1 MYWQYTHYIWPFL
14 SSVVI
19 TTSMG
24 IYAWRNRTVPGA
36 TPFAVLM
43 LVAVVWSLGSL
54 LELSG
59 VDLQTKIFCAN
70 FRYLGIVAAPV
81 VWLALAM
88 QYTGRDQLLT
98 RRNLAFLAIVPLI
111 AILLLWTNELHGLMR
126 RDIHLVPTGSFSV
139 IGKTYGLWFW
149 VLTIYSYLIL
159 IFTSI
164 IFVEALLRTP
174 PSYRGQPLALL
185 TGLLLTFF
193 GSGLHVLGLSP
204 IPYTDP
210 TAIVFIPAGLIIAWG
225 LFRYHLF
232 NIMPVARDM
241 IFENMHD
248 GVIVLDA
255 RDRIIDFN
263 IATQKIFG
271 WSPSSVTGRQA
282 EDVLSDQPDMVKH
295 LHNSTMTQTEVILG
309 AGDAQKYYELSGST
323 LTNKQG
329 RSIGRLIIVH
339 DITERKRAE
348 DALKESEF
356 KFRNLF
362 ELSPQAI
369 ALIEWNTGRL
379 VDVNDV
385 FCELVKY
392 SKEEVL
398 GRTLKEIVSNTE
410 EDGKRFLKELKTSG
424 EIQGMEV
431 DFRTKDGSILNI
443 LIFAR
448 IIKIAGQDFMITIFA
463 NITDRKQL
471 HDRLINARKMEAIAT
486 LAGGVAHE
494 FNNALAA
501 ISGNLELFQLYL
513 PDDRNI
519 IKYYNAIMDS
529 TRRMSNLTSQLLA
542 YARGG
547 KYQPKRMSLN
557 DLVKDTLPLI
567 RSTIDHSISIEV
579 EFSRDIYH
587 VKTDFTQMQMI
598 LSAVVA
604 NAAEAVEAEGN
615 IVIITRNEK
624 VDKDFARQH
633 PDLKPGR
640 YACLIIKDDG
650 RGMDQETSVRMFEPF
665 FTTKFQGR
673 GLGMAAVYGI
683 VKNHDGWICV
693 DSKLGKG
700 TTVHIYLPDIG
711 VNMEEKDEEKI
722 ELTEGT
728 GTILIIED
736 DKEVMEVSR
745 AMVEKIGY
753 HVLEAET
760 GKEAV
765 DIACTFDGQIDLVML
780 DIVLPDMRGEK
791 VYELIMEARPN
802 LKVIVYSGYSNNGSA
817 QEILDAGA
825 QCFIPKPY
833 KFKALSKK
841 IQEVLEM

>member
-19 TTSMG
+19 TTFTG

-43 LVAVVWSLGSL
+43 IVAVVWSLGSL

-59 VDLQTKIFCAN
+59 ADLPTKILCAN
-70 FRYLGIVAAPV
+70 FRYLGVVAAPV
-81 VWLALAM
+81 VWLALAL
-88 QYTGRDQLLT
+88 QYTGHDQLLT

-126 RDIHLVPTGSFSV
+126 RDIHLVLIGSFSV
-139 IGKTYGLWFW
+139 IGKTYGPWFW
-149 VLTIYSYLIL
+149 VLTIYSYIILLSTLIML
-159 IFTSI
+159 
-164 IFVEALLRTP
+164 VEALLRAP
-174 PSYRGQPLALL
+174 PSYRGQTLALL

-210 TAIVFIPAGLIIAWG
+210 TAIVFIPAGLVIAWG

-232 NIMPVARDM
+232 NIMPVARDT

-248 GVIVLDA
+248 GVIVLDDQ
-255 RDRIIDFN
+255 DRIIDFN
-263 IATQKIFG
+263 IAAQKIFG
-271 WSPSSVTGRQA
+271 WSPSSVTGRQT
-282 EDVLSDQPDMVKH
+282 EEVLSYWPNMVKRF
-295 LHNSTMTQTEVILG
+295 HNSTMTQTEVILG
-309 AGDAQKYYELSGST
+309 AGDARKYYDLSGSPI
-323 LTNKQG
+323 TNKQG

-348 DALKESEF
+348 DALRESEF
-356 KFRNLF
+356 KFRSLF

-369 ALIEWNTGRL
+369 ALINVDTGRL
-379 VDVNDV
+379 VDVNDI
-385 FCELVKY
+385 FCKLAKY

-398 GRTLKEIVSNTE
+398 RRTLKEIVFYIE
-410 EDGKRFLKELKTSG
+410 EDRKNFLKELKTSG

-431 DFRTKDGSILNI
+431 DFRTKDGSILNT
-443 LIFAR
+443 LMFAR
-448 IIKIAGQDFMITIFA
+448 VIRIAGEEFIITMLL
-463 NITDRKQL
+463 NMTDRK
-471 HDRLINARKMEAIAT
+471 RLQDKLQNARKMEAIAT

-501 ISGNLELFQLYL
+501 IMGNLELLQLDL
-513 PDDRNI
+513 PDDMNI
-519 IKYYNAIMDS
+519 TKYFTAMMNS
-529 TRRMSNLTSQLLA
+529 TGRMSNLTSQLLA

-547 KYQPKRMSLN
+547 KYQPERMFLN
-557 DLVKDTLPLI
+557 DLVENALPLI
-567 RSTIDHSISIEV
+567 RSTIDHSTSIETD
-579 EFSRDIYH
+579 FSEDIYH
-587 VKTDFTQMQMI
+587 VETDITQIQMV
-598 LSAVVA
+598 LSAVMA
-604 NAAEAVEAEGN
+604 NAAEAVEEEGH
-615 IVIITRNEK
+615 IKIITRNEE
-624 VDKDFARQH
+624 VDEGFARQH

-640 YACLIIKDDG
+640 YVCLMINDDG
-650 RGMDQETSVRMFEPF
+650 RGMEPETSVRMFEPF
-665 FTTKFQGR
+665 FTTKLHGR

-683 VKNHDGWICV
+683 VKNHDGWIWV
-693 DSKLGKG
+693 NSKLGKG
-700 TTVHIYLPDIG
+700 TTVHIYLPAMG
-711 VNMEEKDEEKI
+711 VNVKERDKENI

-728 GTILIIED
+728 GTLLIIED

-745 AMVEKIGY
+745 TIAKRIGY

-765 DIACTFDGQIDLVML
+765 DIARTFHGQIDLAML

-791 VYELIMEARPN
+791 VYELIMDARPD
-802 LKVIVYSGYSNNGSA
+802 LHVIVCSGYSINGPA

-825 QCFIPKPY
+825 KCFIQKPY
-833 KFKALSKK
+833 TFKALSKK
-841 IQEVLEM
+841 LKEVLEM

>member
-19 TTSMG
+19 TMSMG

-59 VDLQTKIFCAN
+59 ADLPTKILCAN
-70 FRYLGIVAAPV
+70 FRYLGVVTAPV
-81 VWLALAM
+81 VWFALAM
-88 QYTGRDQLLT
+88 QYAGRDQLLT
-98 RRNLAFLAIVPLI
+98 CRNLAFLAIVPFI
-111 AILLLWTNELHGLMR
+111 AILLLWTNEYHGLMR
-126 RDIHLVPTGSFSV
+126 RDIHLVLIGSFSV
-139 IGKTYGLWFW
+139 IGKTYGPWFW
-149 VLTIYSYLIL
+149 VLTMYSYILLITT
-159 IFTSI
+159 FI
-164 IFVEALLRTP
+164 ILVEALLRAP
-174 PSYRGQPLALL
+174 PSYRGQPIALL
-185 TGLLLTFF
+185 TGLFLSFI

-225 LFRYHLF
+225 LFRYNLF
-232 NIMPVARDM
+232 NIMPVARDT
-241 IFENMHD
+241 IFENMYD
-248 GVIVLDA
+248 GVIVLDTKN
-255 RDRIIDFN
+255 RIIDFN
-263 IATQKIFG
+263 IAAQNIFG

-282 EDVLSDQPDMVKH
+282 EDVLSDQPDF
-295 LHNSTMTQTEVILG
+295 LECFHNTTKQTEVILG
-309 AGDAQKYYELSGST
+309 AGDARKYYELSGSK

-329 RSIGRLIIVH
+329 RSIGRLIVVH

-369 ALIEWNTGRL
+369 ALIDGDTGRL
-379 VDVNDV
+379 IDVNDI
-385 FCELVKY
+385 FCELVQY
-392 SKEEVL
+392 PKEEVL
-398 GRTLKEIVSNTE
+398 RRTLKEIVSNTE
-410 EDGKRFLKELKTSG
+410 EGGKRFLKELKTSG

-431 DFRTKDGSILNI
+431 DFRTKEGSILNT

-448 IIKIAGQDFMITIFA
+448 IIKIADQDFIITIFA

-471 HDRLINARKMEAIAT
+471 QDRLQNARKMEAIAT

-501 ISGNLELFQLYL
+501 IMGNLELFQLDL

-519 IKYYNAIMDS
+519 IKYYNAMMDS

-567 RSTIDHSISIEV
+567 RSNIEHSISV
-579 EFSRDIYH
+579 KTKFSRDIYP
-587 VKTDFTQMQMI
+587 VKTDFTQMQML
-598 LSAVVA
+598 LSTVVA
-604 NAAEAVEAEGN
+604 NAAEAIEEKGN

-624 VDKDFARQH
+624 VDEDFARQH

-640 YACLIIKDDG
+640 YTCLIIKDNG
-650 RGMDQETSVRMFEPF
+650 RGMDPETSVRMFEPF
-665 FTTKFQGR
+665 FTTKLQGR

-683 VKNHDGWICV
+683 VKNHDGWIWI

-700 TTVHIYLPDIG
+700 TTVHIYLPAMG

-722 ELTEGT
+722 KLTEGK
-728 GTILIIED
+728 GTLLIIED

-745 AMVEKIGY
+745 AMAKKIGY

-765 DIACTFDGQIDLVML
+765 DIARNFDGQIDLAML
-780 DIVLPDMRGEK
+780 DIVLPDIRGEK
-791 VYELIMEARPN
+791 VYELIMEARPD
-802 LKVIVYSGYSNNGSA
+802 LKVIVYSGYSINGPA

-825 QCFIPKPY
+825 QCFIQKPY
-833 KFKALSKK
+833 TFKALSKTLK
-841 IQEVLEM
+841 EVLEM

>member
-19 TTSMG
+19 TSFMG
-24 IYAWRNRTVPGA
+24 IYAWRNRTLPGA

-59 VDLQTKIFCAN
+59 ADLPTKTLCAN
-70 FRYLGIVAAPV
+70 FRYLGVVAAPV
-81 VWLALAM
+81 VWLALAL

-111 AILLLWTNELHGLMR
+111 SILLLWTNELHGLMR
-126 RDIHLVPTGSFSV
+126 RDIHLVLIGSFSV
-139 IGKTYGLWFW
+139 IGKTYGPWFW
-149 VLTIYSYLIL
+149 VLTIYSYIIL
-159 IFTSI
+159 ISTLTML
-164 IFVEALLRTP
+164 VNALLRAP

-232 NIMPVARDM
+232 NIMPVARDT

-271 WSPSSVTGRQA
+271 WSPSGVTGRQT
-282 EDVLSDQPDMVKH
+282 EDVLSDRPDMVERF
-295 LHNSTMTQTEVILG
+295 HNSTMTQTEVVLG
-309 AGDAQKYYELSGST
+309 AGDARKYYELSGSP

-339 DITERKRAE
+339 DITERRRVE
-348 DALKESEF
+348 DNLRESEF

-369 ALIEWNTGRL
+369 ALIDGDTGRL

-392 SKEEVL
+392 TKEEVL
-398 GRTLKEIVSNTE
+398 RRTLEEIISNTE
-410 EDGKRFLKELKTSG
+410 EDGKRFLKELKALG
-424 EIQGMEV
+424 EIQGTEV
-431 DFRTKDGSILNI
+431 DFRIKDGSILNT

-471 HDRLINARKMEAIAT
+471 QDRLQNARKMEAIAT

-501 ISGNLELFQLYL
+501 IMGNLELFQLDL

-519 IKYYNAIMDS
+519 IKYYKPMMDS
-529 TRRMSNLTSQLLA
+529 TRRMCNLTSQLLA

-547 KYQPKRMSLN
+547 KYQPKRISLN
-557 DLVKDTLPLI
+557 DLVKDALPVI
-567 RSTIDHSISIEV
+567 RSTIDHSISVET

-587 VKTDFTQMQMI
+587 VNTDFTQMQML

-604 NAAEAVEAEGN
+604 NAVEAIEEEGN

-624 VDKDFARQH
+624 VDEDFARQH

-640 YACLIIKDDG
+640 YTCLIIKDNG
-650 RGMDQETSVRMFEPF
+650 KGMDPETSVRMFEPF
-665 FTTKFQGR
+665 FTTKLQGR

-683 VKNHDGWICV
+683 VKNHDGWIWV

-700 TTVHIYLPDIG
+700 TTIHIYLPAMG
-711 VNMEEKDEEKI
+711 VNVEEKDEEKI

-728 GTILIIED
+728 GTLLIIED

-745 AMVEKIGY
+745 AMAKKIGY

-760 GKEAV
+760 GQEAV
-765 DIACTFDGQIDLVML
+765 DIAWTFDGQIDLAML
-780 DIVLPDMRGEK
+780 DIVLPDMRAEK
-791 VYELIMEARPN
+791 VYELIMEARPE
-802 LKVIVYSGYSNNGSA
+802 LKVIVYSGYSINGPA

-825 QCFIPKPY
+825 QCFIQKPY
-833 KFKALSKK
+833 TFKALSNKLK
-841 IQEVLEM
+841 EVLEM